1 MGDGSPG
8 VLPAPPSLSPSP
20 PHPRAYVSLFMR
32 HLCEPG
38 ADGAETFADGVPRE
52 GLSRQHVL
60 TRIGVMSLV
69 RKKVGKPLLAALVCP
84 WGGGSAGRSLQLG
97 SRTCVGSESDPECL
111 SAWGPGDQGG
121 RGLGWGKSLAGGLGS
136 EVHLA
141 WQPPQAWNTPSP
153 TGARRPSGLSCLS
166 SASASLPPAPGS
178 GV

>member
-84 WGGGSAGRSLQLG
+84 WGGGPRADPSSWGHAPAWGLSQTQNASLRGGLETRVVGGDWGGARAWLGVWGQKCIWLG
-97 SRTCVGSESDPECL
+97 SHPK
-111 SAWGPGDQGG
+111 PGT
-121 RGLGWGKSLAGGLGS
+121 LT
-136 EVHLA
+136 V
-141 WQPPQAWNTPSP
+141 
-153 TGARRPSGLSCLS
+153 
-166 SASASLPPAPGS
+166 PPAPGDPQ
-178 GV
+178 V